1 LIQVYFNHFV
11 RTIYLIKNVFFFI
24 KIDVTGISNSKCVE
38 EVQESISSALVE
50 YLTTTNT
57 PFETEKLHRLLLKLP
72 DIKLIGMD
80 IKQLLMLIDTEAYQS
95 TLLEGTLLGEM
106 LYGPSNITN

>member
-1 LIQVYFNHFV
+1 MIQVCILYNN
-11 RTIYLIKNVFFFI
+11 K
-24 KIDVTGISNSKCVE
+24 KIDPQLYFSSSFKDVAGISNSKCVE

-57 PFETEKLHRLLLKLP
+57 PFVTEKLHRLLLKLP

-80 IKQLLMLIDTEAYQS
+80 IKQLLILIDTEAYNS

-106 LYGPSNITN
+106 LYGPSNITS